1 VYKVSQF
8 CKSTRRISSE
18 SSTKQQAC
26 DLPATA
32 TGTFA
37 MSKHALTIPDG
48 VARFFRAGPI
58 QTLIVAAASAL
69 VGAVVAIPRYCATTA
84 CVAVQVVQ
92 VQAPQPVTPS
102 STELA
107 LPAAIATPVEN
118 QTDGT
123 PVEDRTDA
131 APVEDRT
138 VSDSLPSAPVKVER
152 RTSRAKVSEEP
163 VVRKWNGDWQAATAH
178 LNSSR
183 LEASAGMAPAATVN
197 TVANTASDATSAA
210 APTPVTI
217 SGCLE
222 MSIDRER
229 FRLADTEGANVPKA
243 RTWRSGFLKKE
254 ATPVDLLEVA
264 DPATVRKYVGQRVTA
279 TGVVENR
286 EMRLQ
291 SLRASGNGCD

>member
-1 VYKVSQF
+1 
-8 CKSTRRISSE
+8 
-18 SSTKQQAC
+18 
-26 DLPATA
+26 
-32 TGTFA
+32 

-92 VQAPQPVTPS
+92 VQAPQPVTSS
-102 STELA
+102 STELP

-197 TVANTASDATSAA
+197 TVANRASDATSAA

-286 EMRLQ
+286 EMRVQ
-291 SLRASGNGCD
+291 SLRSSGNGCD